1 MGRTD
6 TYGYDEHTLE
16 WFERFT
22 VTPVSPDVV
31 MEHRTAGQT
40 LETLDIPAH
49 LDRQLVVEA
58 DPGTVLYR
66 LVQLFGTPNVPD
78 FEAGGVS
85 HERSVTTWQY
95 LFDVTYDPPDDDN
108 SEREDAPTSLL
119 LSVYD
124 YKTDV
129 STGLSEWIPEDNGD
143 DRDDGDETGVLDPI
157 ESAGCASL
165 ASIPDDAFLEGV
177 VQLVLNMTEEPVQA
191 THKQLWV

>member
-1 MGRTD
+1 MRRTD
-6 TYGYDEHTLE
+6 TYGYDEHALA

-22 VTPVSPDVV
+22 VTPVSPAVV
-31 MEHRTAGQT
+31 MERYTAGET

-66 LVQLFGTPNVPD
+66 LVQLFGTPNVPG

-95 LFDVTYDPPDDDN
+95 LFDVTYEPPENDEGN
-108 SEREDAPTSLL
+108 ASERTGSDAPISLL

-129 STGLSEWIPEDNGD
+129 STGLSTWIEDD
-143 DRDDGDETGVLDPI
+143 AQRAALDPI
-157 ESAGCASL
+157 ESAGRASL
-165 ASIPDDAFLEGV
+165 ASIPNKEFLEGV

>member
-6 TYGYDEHTLE
+6 TYGYDERTLE

-22 VTPVSPDVV
+22 VTPVSPAVV
-31 MEHRTAGQT
+31 MERTAGQT

-49 LDRQLVVEA
+49 LDRQLVVDA
-58 DPGTVLYR
+58 DPGTALYR
-66 LVQLFGTPNVPD
+66 LVQLFGTPNVPG
-78 FEAGGVS
+78 FEAGGVSHS

-95 LFDVTYDPPDDDN
+95 LFDVTYDPPDDDEGN
-108 SEREDAPTSLL
+108 ASERTKADSPTSLL

-129 STGLSEWIPEDNGD
+129 STGLSGWIE
-143 DRDDGDETGVLDPI
+143 DDGQRAALDPI
-157 ESAGCASL
+157 ESTGRASL
-165 ASIPDDAFLEGV
+165 ASIPDEEFLEGV